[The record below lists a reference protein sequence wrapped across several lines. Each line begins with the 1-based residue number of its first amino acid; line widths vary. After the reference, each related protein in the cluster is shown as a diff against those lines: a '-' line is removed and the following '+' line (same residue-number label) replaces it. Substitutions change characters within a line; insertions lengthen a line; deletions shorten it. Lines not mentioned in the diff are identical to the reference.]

1 MAIPNHYQQGFQT
14 CNYRDT
20 QEKVDTA
27 GMQEITQSGV
37 YTGTLSGGFLQDYQ
51 SKQDGTPGTLCQV
64 TLVTDDNRAFSRF
77 SFTFLKNGQYGKQ
90 GMAVLMLAQDPYGQ
104 KAELF
109 PCITEGNKDG
119 KEWFKLDD
127 ADGLR
132 VTVVLFVN
140 GTYQSSIDGSVHP
153 KTECLGIFDGNGHSP
168 NENRSGRADTAALNS
183 AKHWLRTKMEEA
195 AAQGGYGYQQAAP
208 QQWQGQPSQG
218 YQQVSMPQQGGQQ
231 QWQTKVSPP
240 RQPSPTQSLDMA
252 VAANERAM
260 ARARQQQ
267 QGYQQTAPQP
277 QAQWA
282 GFNAPPPQQ
291 APMPDPRQFVSI
303 PQEQASGGKP
313 QNFQDDQ
320 LPF

>member
-1 MAIPNHYQQGFQT
+1 MAIPNHYQQSFQT

-20 QEKVDTA
+20 QKKVDTT

-37 YTGTLSGGFLQDYQ
+37 YVGTLSGGFLQDYQ
-51 SKQDGTPGTLCQV
+51 AKSDGTPGTLCQV

-90 GMAVLMLAQDPYGQ
+90 GMTVLMLAQDPFGQ
-104 KAELF
+104 KAEIF
-109 PCITEGNKDG
+109 PRITEGNKDG

-168 NENRSGRADTAALNS
+168 NENRSGRAETAALNS
-183 AKHWLRTKMEEA
+183 AKHWLKTKMEEA
-195 AAQGGYGYQQAAP
+195 SAGYQGGYQQAAP

-218 YQQVSMPQQGGQQ
+218 YQQPQQQ
-231 QWQTKVSPP
+231 QWQTKVSQP

-260 ARARQQQ
+260 ARAQQQQ

-291 APMPDPRQFVSI
+291 APMPDPRQFAI
-303 PQEQASGGKP
+303 PNPPGQASGGK
-313 QNFQDDQ
+313 QNFTDDP

>member
-1 MAIPNHYQQGFQT
+1 MIPKHYQQGFQT
-14 CNYRDT
+14 CNYKDS
-20 QEKVDTA
+20 QEKVDTSI
-27 GMQEITQSGV
+27 MREITESGV
-37 YTGTLSGGFLQDYQ
+37 YVGTIYGGFLQDYQ
-51 SKQDGTPGTLCQV
+51 AKTDGTPGTLCQV
-64 TLVTDDNRAFSRF
+64 TFVTDDNRAFSRF
-77 SFTFLKNGQYGKQ
+77 SLGFLKNGQYTKL
-90 GMAVLMLAQDPYGQ
+90 GMAVLMLAQDPFGQ
-104 KAELF
+104 KTELF
-109 PCITEGNKDG
+109 PRITEGNKDG

-140 GTYQSSIDGSVHP
+140 GTYQSSTDGSVHP
-153 KTECLGIFDGNGHSP
+153 KTEVLGIFDGNGHSP
-168 NENRSGRADTAALNS
+168 AENRAGRTDTAALNS
-183 AKHWLRTKMEEA
+183 KKHWLQEKIHEA
-195 AAQGGYGYQQAAP
+195 GGYPGGYQQAAP

-218 YQQVSMPQQGGQQ
+218 YQQPQQQ
-231 QWQTKVSPP
+231 QWQTKVSQP

-260 ARARQQQ
+260 ARAQAAQQQQ

-291 APMPDPRQFVSI
+291 APMPDPRQFAI
-303 PQEQASGGKP
+303 PNPPGQASGGK
-313 QNFQDDQ
+313 QNFTDDP

>member
-14 CNYRDT
+14 CNYRDS

-37 YTGTLSGGFLQDYQ
+37 YVGTLSGGFLQDYQ
-51 SKQDGTPGTLCQV
+51 AKSDGTPGTLCQV

-109 PCITEGNKDG
+109 PRITEGNKDG

-231 QWQTKVSPP
+231 QWQTKVSQP

-260 ARARQQQ
+260 AQYRNQQAAQQQQ

-291 APMPDPRQFVSI
+291 APMPDPGSFAVPGQ
-303 PQEQASGGKP
+303 QKG
-313 QNFQDDQ
+313 FQDDP

>member
-14 CNYRDT
+14 CNYKDS

-51 SKQDGTPGTLCQV
+51 AKSDGTPGTLCQV
-64 TLVTDDNRAFSRF
+64 TLVTDDNRMFSRF

-109 PCITEGNKDG
+109 PRITEGNKDG
-119 KEWFKLDD
+119 KDWFKLDD

-140 GTYQSSIDGSVHP
+140 GTYQSNIDGSVHP
-153 KTECLGIFDGNGHSP
+153 KTECLGIFDGKGHSP

-183 AKHWLRTKMEEA
+183 AKHWLKTKLEEA
-195 AAQGGYGYQQAAP
+195 AAGYQGGYQQAAP

-218 YQQVSMPQQGGQQ
+218 YQQPQQ
-231 QWQTKVSPP
+231 QWQARVSQP

-260 ARARQQQ
+260 ARAQQRQ

-277 QAQWA
+277 QGQWS
-282 GFNAPPPQQ
+282 GFNAPPPPQ
-291 APMPDPRQFVSI
+291 APMPDPRQFAI
-303 PQEQASGGKP
+303 PNPPGQASGGKP
-313 QNFQDDQ
+313 QNFQDDA

>member
-14 CNYRDT
+14 CNYRDS

-27 GMQEITQSGV
+27 GMQEISQSGV

-51 SKQDGTPGTLCQV
+51 AKTDGTPGTLCQV
-64 TLVTDDNRAFSRF
+64 TLVTDDNRMFSRF
-77 SFTFLKNGQYGKQ
+77 SFNFLKNGQYGKQ

-109 PCITEGNKDG
+109 PRITEGNKDG

-168 NENRSGRADTAALNS
+168 NENRSGRAETAALNS

-195 AAQGGYGYQQAAP
+195 AAQGGYGY
-208 QQWQGQPSQG
+208 
-218 YQQVSMPQQGGQQ
+218 VSMPQQGGQQ
-231 QWQTKVSPP
+231 QWQARVSQP

-260 ARARQQQ
+260 ARAQAAQQQ
-267 QGYQQTAPQP
+267 VSMPQP
-277 QAQWA
+277 QGQWS

-303 PQEQASGGKP
+303 PQGQASGGK
-313 QNFQDDQ
+313 QNFTDDP

>member
-1 MAIPNHYQQGFQT
+1 MAIPNYYQQGFQT
-14 CNYRDT
+14 CNYRDI

-51 SKQDGTPGTLCQV
+51 AKSDGTSGTLCQV
-64 TLVTDDNRAFSRF
+64 TLVTDDNRMFSRF

-109 PCITEGNKDG
+109 PRITEGNKDG
-119 KEWFKLDD
+119 KDWFKLDD

-183 AKHWLRTKMEEA
+183 AKHWLKTKLEEA
-195 AAQGGYGYQQAAP
+195 AAQGNYGYQQAAP
-208 QQWQGQPSQG
+208 QQWQGQA
-218 YQQVSMPQQGGQQ
+218 
-231 QWQTKVSPP
+231 
-240 RQPSPTQSLDMA
+240 QPSPTQSLDMA
-252 VAANERAM
+252 VAAQQAAM
-260 ARARQQQ
+260 ARAQQQRQQGQWSGFNAPRQQQAPAPAPAAPAGGMWYPGGEPPMQQ
-267 QGYQQTAPQP
+267 QGYQT
-277 QAQWA
+277 
-282 GFNAPPPQQ
+282 Q
-291 APMPDPRQFVSI
+291 APAQSYQQPDPRNFAAPGQ
-303 PQEQASGGKP
+303 Q
-313 QNFQDDQ
+313 FQDDP

>member
-14 CNYRDT
+14 CNYRDS

-37 YTGTLSGGFLQDYQ
+37 YVGTLSGGFLQDYQ

-64 TLVTDDNRAFSRF
+64 TLVTDDNRMFSRF
-77 SFTFLKNGQYGKQ
+77 SFNFLKNGQYGKQ

-109 PCITEGNKDG
+109 PRITEGNKDG
-119 KEWFKLDD
+119 KDWFKLDD

-183 AKHWLRTKMEEA
+183 AKHWLKTKLEEA
-195 AAQGGYGYQQAAP
+195 AAQSGYGYQQAAP

-218 YQQVSMPQQGGQQ
+218 YQQPQQQ
-231 QWQTKVSPP
+231 QWQAKVSQP

-260 ARARQQQ
+260 AQYRNQQAAQQQ
-267 QGYQQTAPQP
+267 QAAPQP

-291 APMPDPRQFVSI
+291 APMPDPRQFAI
-303 PQEQASGGKP
+303 PNPPGQASGGKP